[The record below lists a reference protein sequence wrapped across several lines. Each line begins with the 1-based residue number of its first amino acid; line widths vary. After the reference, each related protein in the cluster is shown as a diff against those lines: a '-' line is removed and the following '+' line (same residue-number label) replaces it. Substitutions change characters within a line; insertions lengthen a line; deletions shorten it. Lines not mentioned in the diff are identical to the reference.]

1 MSEVDCLADLPGYKA
16 DRTVETTDNAKFLH
30 RSDPAGTAL
39 HHYVDLGEREETLEE
54 IEQEVDEE
62 LARLNSDTGGG
73 E

>member
-1 MSEVDCLADLPGYKA
+1 MSEVDCLADLPEYKA

-39 HHYVDLGEREETLEE
+39 HHYTDLGARESMTER
-54 IEQEVDEE
+54 IVQGVDEK
-62 LARLNSDTGGG
+62 LARLDSDTGGG